1 MKTSIQNLRDAAA
14 KKRDAAIKAAK
25 AEYSETVQK
34 IGELETRLSNGR
46 KRRGAKRDRIR
57 LVDIIY
63 DNLPTDRPFSFAD
76 VVGILEASPNAKTY
90 AQSSINM
97 TISRMLKAG
106 DIKRVRF
113 AKTGQEAL
121 FALPDVKVECE
132 KTMLDW
138 AREVD
143 GYQEMEPVEL
153 MVRMTENGYEMD
165 APPRDSV
172 RSLERELVKS
182 KLTVD
187 RSA

>member
-34 IGELETRLSNGR
+34 IGELESRLSGQRRR
-46 KRRGAKRDRIR
+46 KGSKRDRIR

-76 VVGILEASPNAKTY
+76 VVGILEANPNARTY

-132 KTMLDW
+132 KTMLSW
-138 AREVD
+138 AKEVD
-143 GYQEMEPVEL
+143 GWREMEPVEL
-153 MVRMTENGYEMD
+153 MVRMTENGYEMEVPPSD
-165 APPRDSV
+165 AV
-172 RSLERELVKS
+172 RSLERELI
-182 KLTVD
+182 
-187 RSA
+187 RE